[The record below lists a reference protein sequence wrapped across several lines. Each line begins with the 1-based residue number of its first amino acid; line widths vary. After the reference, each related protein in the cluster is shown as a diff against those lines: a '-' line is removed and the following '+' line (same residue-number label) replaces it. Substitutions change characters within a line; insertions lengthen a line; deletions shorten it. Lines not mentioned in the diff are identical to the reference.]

1 MSRNKTLVEAMGR
14 LSNPIVPGELPDP
27 KVLSGSTEAKKKV
40 NRRLKMPVLE
50 SVRGIID
57 NPGQLSNPYSDFNQ
71 AFIRLLNAMRDS
83 EARKQRARSKKKLLR
98 RLSKADV
105 DYMVAKYQAGS
116 TIKDLVVD
124 MGIHRTTIMDH
135 LEKRGIPRRG
145 HKRKLN
151 DEIALEAKNLRD
163 LGFSYYELARK
174 YNVSADTIKREIL
187 NLTTNT

>member
-1 MSRNKTLVEAMGR
+1 MGR
-14 LSNPIVPGELPDP
+14 LSNPIVTGDSPDP
-27 KVLSGSTEAKKKV
+27 KVLSEATDAKKKV
-40 NRRLKMPVLE
+40 NRRLKKPVLE
-50 SVRGIID
+50 SVRRIID
-57 NPGQLSNPYSDFNQ
+57 HPGQLSNPYSDFNQ

-83 EARKQRARSKKKLLR
+83 EARKHRSGSKKRILR

-105 DYMVAKYQAGS
+105 DYMVARYQEGA
-116 TIKDLVVD
+116 TIKELVID

-151 DEIALEAKNLRD
+151 DEIALEAKALHD

-174 YNVSADTIKREIL
+174 YHVSADTIKREIERA
-187 NLTTNT
+187 